1 MLAPIINDDGRTYVP
16 LLTTFWYA
24 SSVVLALLLIFV
36 TFKLTDMISHSLEDS
51 LTFGLTVVVWWTKVR
66 REKT

>member
-1 MLAPIINDDGRTYVP
+1 MLEQIINDDGRTHVP

-24 SSVVLALLLIFV
+24 LSVVLALLLIFI
-36 TFKLTDMISHSLEDS
+36 TFKPTDMISHSLKDS